1 MKITTEIRAKG
12 KIMKLHA
19 LGIYRKN
26 LIITSALL
34 IAVGFSAC
42 GDKKD
47 SEDKENTAT
56 IKRVQNAPKIEV
68 VSNKNEYALKVK
80 SDKKGEK
87 GTASNKNSFY
97 YDYGEKSEYDQ
108 NAQPANPEASVRV
121 RPRTIL
127 DAQMHIRSPYERVQ
141 VSLLSRQ
148 LSPTFRLKCSAC
160 HDDYAN
166 GVLGPSLLGKDAD
179 YIYNKIIAF
188 KTGKKKN
195 VFMNDLIHHMSDKEI
210 RSIAEDIYN
219 FNLQI
224 QKIRNK

>member
-1 MKITTEIRAKG
+1 MELRS
-12 KIMKLHA
+12 LN
-19 LGIYRKN
+19 IYRK
-26 LIITSALL
+26 SLL
-34 IAVGFSAC
+34 ILSTLSIIIGITAC
-42 GDKKD
+42 GDKKESD
-47 SEDKENTAT
+47 EKSNVETSSAT
-56 IKRVQNAPKIEV
+56 QTTPKIEV
-68 VSNKNEYALKVK
+68 VANKNEYALKVK
-80 SDKKGEK
+80 SDKKEMEK
-87 GTASNKNSFY
+87 GKSDNKNSFY

-108 NAQPANPEASVRV
+108 NAQPANQDASVRV
-121 RPRTIL
+121 RPRTVL

-141 VSLLSRQ
+141 ISLLSKQ

-195 VFMNDLIHHMSDKEI
+195 VFMNDLIHNMSNEQI
-210 RSIAEDIYN
+210 RAIAQDIYN